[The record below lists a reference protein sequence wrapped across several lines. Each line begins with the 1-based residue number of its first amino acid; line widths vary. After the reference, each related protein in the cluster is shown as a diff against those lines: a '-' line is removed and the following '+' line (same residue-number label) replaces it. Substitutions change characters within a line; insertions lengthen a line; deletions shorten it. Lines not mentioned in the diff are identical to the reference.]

1 MLRQCLIDVETALKP
16 YCVTLKNSCVDLVQ
30 RLFNVVSTLDTD
42 IVSIFCNV
50 ENANSGIVSFST
62 LNQRY
67 LNDDPQFQNSEVS
80 TKKLVF
86 RDTAA
91 RLTK

>member
-1 MLRQCLIDVETALKP
+1 MLRQCLIDVETTLKP
-16 YCVTLKNSCVDLVQ
+16 HCATLKNSCVDVVQ

-50 ENANSGIVSFST
+50 ENATSDIVSFST

-67 LNDDPQFQNSEVS
+67 LNGDPQC
-80 TKKLVF
+80 
-86 RDTAA
+86 
-91 RLTK
+91 